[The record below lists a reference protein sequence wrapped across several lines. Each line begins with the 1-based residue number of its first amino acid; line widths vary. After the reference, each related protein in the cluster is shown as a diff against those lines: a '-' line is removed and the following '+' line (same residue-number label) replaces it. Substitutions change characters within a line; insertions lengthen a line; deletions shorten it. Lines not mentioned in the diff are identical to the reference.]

1 MLPLLLLLLFLV
13 PGSALEEPQLF
24 QLFQTSIFP
33 NTSSAEIA
41 GRAVLGDVQIFSLD
55 PATWNLDLSYPWVRQ
70 AIAESDAEKI
80 ESHYK
85 IYMRNLVRY
94 VRDVGRQAGLAYPL
108 VIQIR
113 AGCELS
119 PNGTTRGF
127 FDVAENGAS
136 LVAYEVGLQKWAAQQ
151 QSLLAEMVKT
161 FLDKRKAIS
170 GLMDHI
176 LVISCKSHI
185 HSLHKYGKETLERQV
200 QPVAVVFARVPSP
213 AHLLLVCRVTGF
225 YPRPVRVD
233 WLRDGQEVPPGP
245 ELNST
250 LTLPNAD
257 LTYQLRSVLAVTPHD
272 GHSYACRVQHSSLG
286 GRSLLVPWGRCWC
299 GTGPRWLPPAPGSS
313 LPRCCCLHPAARFSP
328 SRFQRAPRRVR
339 KPQSSSPC

>member
-1 MLPLLLLLLFLV
+1 PLPSLPSLLLALLQPFSSLASLL
-13 PGSALEEPQLF
+13 AEPQLF

-70 AIAESDAEKI
+70 AIAEGDAEKI

-94 VRDVGRQAGLAYPL
+94 VRDVGRQAGLA
-108 VIQIR
+108 
-113 AGCELS
+113 CEYRLFPAPPQGSRDLFSCQGVSQSSPKQGEATHTPPAFLCAPGPPSSCPTDLWLS
-119 PNGTTRGF
+119 P
-127 FDVAENGAS
+127 AP
-136 LVAYEVGLQKWAAQQ
+136 
-151 QSLLAEMVKT
+151 
-161 FLDKRKAIS
+161 
-170 GLMDHI
+170 
-176 LVISCKSHI
+176 
-185 HSLHKYGKETLERQV
+185 V
-200 QPVAVVFARVPSP
+200 QPVAVVFARMPSP

-225 YPRPVRVD
+225 YPRPIRVD

-257 LTYQLRSVLAVTPHD
+257 LTYQLRSVLAVTSHD

-299 GTGPRWLPPAPGSS
+299 GMGPRWLPPAPGSS

>member
-1 MLPLLLLLLFLV
+1 MPPCQPTRSSLPTSPSLPSLLLALLQPFSSLASLL
-13 PGSALEEPQLF
+13 AEPQLF

-70 AIAESDAEKI
+70 AIAEGDAEKI

-94 VRDVGRQAGLAYPL
+94 VRDVGRQAGLACEYRLFPAPPQGSRDLFSCQGVSQSSPKCPAPAPHFPPRGCAAALACPHPCSRGPLHSRFPAADPL

-136 LVAYEVGLQKWAAQQ
+136 LVAYEVGLHPQLPVVPLCGAA
-151 QSLLAEMVKT
+151 
-161 FLDKRKAIS
+161 
-170 GLMDHI
+170 
-176 LVISCKSHI
+176 
-185 HSLHKYGKETLERQV
+185 
-200 QPVAVVFARVPSP
+200 P

-225 YPRPVRVD
+225 YPRPIRVD

-257 LTYQLRSVLAVTPHD
+257 LTYQLRSVLAVTSHD

-286 GRSLLVPWGRCWC
+286 GRSLLVPWGRSAAVNTTRALRLLSCLLS
-299 GTGPRWLPPAPGSS
+299 PWL
-313 LPRCCCLHPAARFSP
+313 L
-328 SRFQRAPRRVR
+328 
-339 KPQSSSPC
+339 